1 MQICEVKSNYR
12 SRTSLL
18 PEGQYDLKKGENVE
32 VLTFPSVGSIYVKK
46 KDGTKV
52 YVSKEH
58 NFILKPLNENNV

>member
-1 MQICEVKSNYR
+1 MQICVVKNNYR

-18 PEGQYDLKKGENVE
+18 PYGQYDLLEGENVD

-52 YVSKEH
+52 YISKEH
-58 NFILKPLNENNV
+58 NFILKPLNKNNI